1 MTSAQSSMITDGIR
15 VNVRTTYMQ
24 DESAPK
30 HHYYVFAYQ
39 VEIINESMHQV
50 QLLSRVWHI
59 VDGLGEKR
67 MVQGEG
73 VIGKQPVI
81 NPGERH
87 TYVSGCHFTTP
98 IGKMWGTYT
107 MRRQLDG
114 ARLKVRI
121 PAFVMQVPYLGN

>member
-1 MTSAQSSMITDGIR
+1 MITDGIR
-15 VNVRTTYMQ
+15 VNVRTTYMKE
-24 DESAPK
+24 ESAPK

-39 VEIINESMHQV
+39 VEIINESHHQV

-87 TYVSGCHFTTP
+87 TYVSGCHFGTP

-107 MRRQLDG
+107 MRRQMDG
-114 ARLKVRI
+114 AQLDIRI
-121 PAFVMQVPYLGN
+121 PGFVMQVPHLGN